1 MTGSG
6 GEVWSTGD
14 VREYE
19 RTRYRNLDQR
29 LVDRLERRA
38 LGRLLERAARPGD
51 DVLDMPSGY
60 GRAAGILAGR
70 GRRVV
75 AADRSVEMLRA
86 ARRREAGSGG
96 RVGADARALPFR
108 DAAFDGVVC
117 LRLVQHLPDA
127 AARAAVF
134 GELSRV
140 AGRWAV
146 VSAYRTGVL
155 HHLQRRLLGR
165 DPMCVPLDDLRREL
179 REAGFRVDRV
189 SRPIPL
195 LHAQTL
201 LLLRPA

>member
-1 MTGSG
+1 MSAAG
-6 GEVWSTGD
+6 GD
-14 VREYE
+14 VWRAGDVEEYE
-19 RTRYRNLDQR
+19 RTRYRNLDQKV
-29 LVDRLERRA
+29 VDRLERRA
-38 LGRLLERAARPGD
+38 LARLVDRAARPGD

-60 GRAAGILAGR
+60 GRAGGLLAQG

-75 AADRSVEMLRA
+75 AADRSAAMLRA
-86 ARRREAGSGG
+86 ARRKEGG
-96 RVGADARALPFR
+96 ARAHVGADARALPFR
-108 DAAFDGVVC
+108 DGAFDGAVC
-117 LRLVQHLPDA
+117 LRLVQHLPDG

-134 GELSRV
+134 GELARV

-165 DPMCVPLDDLRREL
+165 APMCVPLARLRGEL

-189 SRPIPL
+189 ARPLPF

-201 LLLRPA
+201 LLVRPA

>member
-1 MTGSG
+1 MSAAG
-6 GEVWSTGD
+6 GDVWSTGD
-14 VREYE
+14 VETYE
-19 RTRYRNLDQR
+19 RTRYRSLDQK

-38 LGRLLERAARPGD
+38 LARLVGRASRPD
-51 DVLDMPSGY
+51 DAVLDMPSGY
-60 GRAAGILAGR
+60 GRAAGILDER
-70 GRRVV
+70 GGRVV

-86 ARRREAGSGG
+86 ARGREHGAVAH
-96 RVGADARALPFR
+96 VGADARGLPFGEG
-108 DAAFDGVVC
+108 AFDGVVC

-127 AARAAVF
+127 ASRAAVF
-134 GELSRV
+134 GELARV

-165 DPMCVPLDDLRREL
+165 EPMCVALGRLRREL

-189 SRPIPL
+189 SRPIPF

>member
-1 MTGSG
+1 MTPAG
-6 GEVWSTGD
+6 GEDWSTDD
-14 VREYE
+14 VDEYE
-19 RTRYRNLDQR
+19 RTRYRKLDQR

-38 LGRLLERAARPGD
+38 LARLVDRAARAGD

-60 GRAAGILAGR
+60 GRAAGILAGG

-75 AADRSVEMLRA
+75 AADRSAEMLRA
-86 ARRREAGSGG
+86 ARRREGG
-96 RVGADARALPFR
+96 PGGHVGADARALPFR
-108 DAAFDGVVC
+108 DAAFDGAVC

-134 GELSRV
+134 GELARV

-165 DPMCVPLDDLRREL
+165 EPMCVPLGRLRREL

-195 LHAQTL
+195 FHAQTL
-201 LLLRPA
+201 LLVRLA